1 MVKTKA
7 GVEVVV
13 SVVVIDAATH
23 EVIIPTKEY
32 AYNVHPPGYAYGNS
46 VLLAYTVRAMAELL
60 YLNRL
65 LNLYT
70 RGDEVLVDRLKQ
82 PDWYISMEVLS
93 GI

>member
-13 SVVVIDAATH
+13 SVTVIDAGTH
-23 EVIIPTKEY
+23 EVIIPMKEY
-32 AYNVHPPGYAYGNS
+32 TYNVHPPSYAYGSS

-70 RGDEVLVDRLKQ
+70 RGDQILIARLKQ
-82 PDWYISMEVLS
+82 PDWYISMKVLS